1 MLVVVGERTAE
12 IGLRK
17 ALGARGRDIFVQFL
31 LEALAIAGLAG
42 ALGVLG
48 GIALVRLTAPAFA
61 ASGIHIPATP
71 DPLTIA
77 AVGSALALVA
87 LVAGVAPALRAA
99 RIPPAEAL
107 RAY

>member
-1 MLVVVGERTAE
+1 VGERAPE

-31 LEALAIAGLAG
+31 AEALAIAGAASAVGVGGGFALLA
-42 ALGVLG
+42 AV
-48 GIALVRLTAPAFA
+48 APMFER
-61 ASGIHIPATP
+61 SGIHISLVP
-71 DPLTIA
+71 DPLTFF
-77 AVGSALALVA
+77 AVIGALFAVA
-87 LVAGVAPALRAA
+87 VISGVAPALRAA